1 MISGANT
8 VEQDVTDVKDN
19 ESWVWHKINAVPL
32 MRYMGKGTD
41 GMLRKQVEMKAENAG
56 IAIPT
61 LIRWLVSPS
70 TSQERTKNVEI
81 AVLLVAFVV
90 NRSMMAQSISEKH
103 I

>member
-1 MISGANT
+1 
-8 VEQDVTDVKDN
+8 
-19 ESWVWHKINAVPL
+19 
-32 MRYMGKGTD
+32 MGKGTD

-81 AVLLVAFVV
+81 AVLFVPFVV
-90 NRSMMAQSISEKH
+90 YRSMMAQSISEKH